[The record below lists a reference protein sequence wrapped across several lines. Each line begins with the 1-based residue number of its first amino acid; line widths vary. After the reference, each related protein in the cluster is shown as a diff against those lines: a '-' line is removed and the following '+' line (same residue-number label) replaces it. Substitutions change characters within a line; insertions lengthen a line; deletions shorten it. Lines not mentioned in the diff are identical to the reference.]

1 MKRFVALLLG
11 AVIIL
16 NLAGCS
22 KAVSNAQ
29 IDSINAPVDIL
40 NDVWDIYKQDQKF
53 WALGGD
59 LNNIVNEAP
68 GTFNIKDTQALAFN
82 LLCKDEAAE
91 MIDSA
96 ASLIHALNANLFTAA
111 AYHLKDKNDVSQF
124 AQKMQENILNN
135 RWIDGFPDKLWV
147 ATVGEEYV
155 VVVFGVSEIAD
166 TFKTNLMAV
175 FDTACIIAEKP
186 IK

>member
-1 MKRFVALLLG
+1 MKRIFTALL
-11 AVIIL
+11 AVAIIF

-29 IDSINAPVDIL
+29 IEGIDAPVDIL
-40 NDVWDIYKQDQKF
+40 NDVWDIYKDDQKF

-68 GTFNIKDTQALAFN
+68 GAFNIKDTQALAFN
-82 LLCKDEAAE
+82 LLCKDEAAG

-135 RWIDGFPDKLWV
+135 RWIDGFPDKLFI
-147 ATVGEEYV
+147 ATVGDFV